1 MATVVAPITRQHV
14 SLQSRGRARRRP
26 VTALGANG
34 LFWVLSL
41 QLALLL
47 GLLVLQVV
55 LPLVPHNTLLLGVV
69 PLAVPWAGA
78 VGGVV
83 NALIALGGHSELW
96 FDDPNQGREFNI
108 WYLARLPV
116 SATLGTVAA
125 GIVAI
130 FLHTVDVT
138 AADDGTFTYTPLA
151 KASLALVAFAIG
163 YHQKAFDGLFTRL
176 MSAILGQGTAGG
188 RQAVTTT
195 DAVDFG
201 TVKVGGSST
210 RLITLTNA
218 TKESKT
224 VDTGTASVKGTDE
237 AAFSLLGLPVTIVSG
252 AAADIQVEFV
262 PTAAKRYSAAVT
274 FSVGD
279 SSTSVVV
286 EGTGT

>member
-1 MATVVAPITRQHV
+1 MATVVTPVTRQHV
-14 SLQSRGRARRRP
+14 SLRSRGRIAGRP

-34 LFWVLSL
+34 LFWILGL
-41 QLALLL
+41 ELALLL

-55 LPLVPHNTLLLGVV
+55 NPLLPHDTLLLGIV
-69 PLAVPWAGA
+69 PLVVPWAGA

-96 FDDPNQGREFNI
+96 FDDPNQGRAFNI
-108 WYLARLPV
+108 WYLGRLPV
-116 SATLGTVAA
+116 SAALGTVAA

-130 FLHTVDVT
+130 FLHTVDVK
-138 AADDGTFTYTPLA
+138 AADDGSFTYTPLA

-176 MSAILGQGTAGG
+176 MSALLGQGTAGG
-188 RQAVTTT
+188 RPVVSTTE
-195 DAVDFG
+195 AVDFG
-201 TVKVGGSST
+201 TVKLAGSST

-218 TKESKT
+218 TKETQT
-224 VDTGTASVKGTDE
+224 VDTGSATVKGTDA
-237 AAFSLLGLPVTIVSG
+237 AAFSLVGLPVTIQSG
-252 AAADIQVEFV
+252 AAADIQVEFA
-262 PTAAKRYSAAVT
+262 PTAAKRFSAAVT

-286 EGTGT
+286 EGTGA